1 MARFSQGSFGEKTD
15 RLLRNDD
22 GGIAFLSQRCAVR
35 GHHVVAE
42 KKAQLPPVR
51 HLATCSQKT
60 RPLGKYWAASLLA
73 IGLAAGL
80 HPPFAFA
87 QKPAPKPQPAQQ
99 PQSSMGGISSA
110 GTFAPV
116 YDSEK
121 RPITA
126 GGFVDK
132 DKGMVV
138 FEDAT
143 KAAGLSS
150 WRHVMGTLDKKY
162 ILETDG
168 SGVGLIDY
176 DNDGWLDIYMVNG
189 STYDALSG
197 EKTPP
202 HAALFHN
209 NHDGTFTDVA
219 ARAGVTNDRWGFG
232 VAIADF
238 ENDGWPDIFVAN
250 YGKNR
255 LYQNNHNGTFTDVAE
270 KAGVTLGNWSDGATW
285 GDYDGDGRLDLFV
298 SGYVHY
304 DLKHQ
309 PTADGGTVP
318 FAFCQLHGTPV
329 MCGPHG
335 LQGEPDH
342 LFHNNGDGTF
352 TDVSVKAGVSD
363 PNAYYGFTA
372 VFVDVNNDGK
382 VDLLVA
388 NDSEPNYLYIN
399 KGDGTFEDQSYVS
412 GFALNREGREIA
424 SMGLAVGDYM
434 NNGLVDL
441 LVTDFSDDYKAL
453 YHNDSDASFTDV
465 GDIAGIVQMAVPFVG
480 WGAGFLDYDNDGW
493 KDLMMI
499 NGHVYPQV
507 DQHDWGT
514 TFAERPLLFRN
525 THDGKFEY
533 VAPVKGSGLAVLTSG
548 RGAAFGD
555 LFNNGKID
563 VVINPIDGP
572 PVLLKNVNPDHH
584 HWVELKLVGGPKGP
598 RDAVGA
604 TVYLTANGLRQRED
618 VMSGGSYI
626 SSNDQRPHFGLGD
639 ATDAG
644 SAEIHW
650 PSGAKE
656 MVKLPAVDRIFTITE
671 GKGITDVLCAKQPC
685 LSKPAP
691 KPTRSVK
698 AIKPSSVPHS

>member
-1 MARFSQGSFGEKTD
+1 VLAAT
-15 RLLRNDD
+15 LRRVV
-22 GGIAFLSQRCAVR
+22 LST
-35 GHHVVAE
+35 
-42 KKAQLPPVR
+42 L
-51 HLATCSQKT
+51 
-60 RPLGKYWAASLLA
+60 LLA
-73 IGLAAGL
+73 IASYAASTC
-80 HPPFAFA
+80 A
-87 QKPAPKPQPAQQ
+87 QQAPRPKPVRQEPAGA
-99 PQSSMGGISSA
+99 GGISSA

-116 YDSEK
+116 YDAEH

-132 DKGMVV
+132 GAVV
-138 FEDAT
+138 FEDDT

-150 WRHVMGTLDKKY
+150 WQHVMGTKQKKY

-176 DNDGWLDIYMVNG
+176 DNDGWLDIYLVNG

-197 EKTPP
+197 KTKPP

-232 VAIADF
+232 VAIGDF
-238 ENDGWPDIFVAN
+238 DNDGWPDIFVAN
-250 YGKNR
+250 FGKNR
-255 LYQNNHNGTFTDVAE
+255 LYRNNHDGTFTDVAE
-270 KAGVTLGNWSDGATW
+270 KAGVQLGNWSDGATW

-304 DLKHQ
+304 DLDHQ
-309 PTADGGTVP
+309 PAAQDGSVA
-318 FAFCQLHGTPV
+318 FAFCQLHGAPV

-335 LQGEPDH
+335 LKGEPDH

-352 TDVSVKAGVSD
+352 TDVSVKAGVAD
-363 PNAYYGFTA
+363 KPGYYGFTSI
-372 VFVDVNNDGK
+372 FVDVNNDGK

-399 KGDGTFEDQSYVS
+399 RGDGTFDDQSYIS
-412 GFALNREGREIA
+412 GFALNKDGREIA

-434 NNGLVDL
+434 NNGLLDL
-441 LVTDFSDDYKAL
+441 LVTDFSDDFKAL
-453 YHNDSDASFTDV
+453 YHNDGDASFTDV
-465 GDIAGIVQMAVPFVG
+465 ADEAGISQMSVPFVG
-480 WGAGFLDYDNDGW
+480 WGDGFIDYDNDGW
-493 KDLMMI
+493 LDIMMI

-507 DQHDWGT
+507 DQHDWGY
-514 TFAERPLLFRN
+514 TFAERPLLYRN
-525 THDGKFEY
+525 LRNGKFEY
-533 VAPVKGSGLAVLTSG
+533 VAPVKGSGLATLTSG

-563 VVINPIDGP
+563 VVISPIDGP
-572 PVLLKNVNPDHH
+572 PVLLKNVNPDRN
-584 HWVELKLVGGPKGP
+584 HWVELKLVGGPKSP
-598 RDAVGA
+598 CDAVGA
-604 TVYLTANGLRQRED
+604 TVYLTANGIRQRQD

-644 SAEIHW
+644 TAEIHW

-656 MVKLPAVDRIFTITE
+656 TVKLPAEDRIFTVTE
-671 GKGITDVLCAKQPC
+671 GKGITAVMCSRQPC
-685 LSKPAP
+685 LSSPSAHRR
-691 KPTRSVK
+691 RSAAK
-698 AIKPSSVPHS
+698 KSSHTESE